1 MAHGGTRIQGALRNL
16 EPGVPYTALIYSS
29 AGCTGTTAQITSFVA
44 NPSGHATFDSV
55 SQLLTEIGSIAIQ
68 KVSDASNLACAIP

>member
-1 MAHGGTRIQGALRNL
+1 
-16 EPGVPYTALIYSS
+16 
-29 AGCTGTTAQITSFVA
+29 
-44 NPSGHATFDSV
+44 V